1 MTRRV
6 RRLNLSRGTTARK
19 ETVMNTF
26 LASRIVDY
34 AIATGLIAIVALNVL
49 WVWPIAAF
57 RVL

>member
-1 MTRRV
+1 
-6 RRLNLSRGTTARK
+6 
-19 ETVMNTF
+19 MNTF